1 MTGGTAPSRE
11 AEELRRRIDAG
22 DALVGVVGLGYVGLP
37 LSLAF
42 AERGF
47 SVLGFDVDAAK
58 VDAISRG
65 ETYIAHHD
73 GGRVR
78 EAVTSGRLA
87 ATGDFERLSEPDA
100 IVICV
105 PTPLTP
111 HREPDMQYVERTI
124 EQVAARLRPG
134 QLVVLESTTYP
145 GTTDEL
151 VRPVLGASGLMLG
164 RDFFLAFSPEREN
177 PGDPEHTTTTTPKVV
192 GGSDGVSGDLAEALY
207 AGIVP
212 RVVRVSSAR
221 VAEATKLTE
230 NVFRAVNIAL
240 VNELKLI
247 YERMGIDVWE
257 VLDAAATKPFGYMRF
272 DPGPG
277 WGGHCQDGEELVF
290 VRRQGG
296 VEAIRMQDLSLGAGR
311 PRNLGGVEVR
321 SLDGIEVLSFD
332 IERGQ
337 TCFRRATHVF
347 RRWSPDRVVLK
358 TPEGRRLTV
367 TDGHPLI
374 VYRDGQLDVRRADT
388 IGDFRPVLA
397 LGFPDVG
404 SSGEIDLIQAL
415 DLDGAR
421 GVRVRPQA
429 GSWSEIW
436 PEIRT
441 VVRRAGIERKD
452 IRRSNTLPLMTYL
465 ELERS
470 GLAGFDRKHLF
481 LVTGSGAAQAR
492 VPCVVELNADFA
504 RLVGYYLSEGCL
516 THDRSWRTRWVFGSG
531 EREMID
537 DLTGILTRLGVR
549 WSSHRVKR
557 WRAVQIKVSSN
568 LFGRLLKD
576 VLGCGV
582 RSEGMSVPAVLLG
595 ASEECR
601 VNLLA
606 GLLNGDGSVYATSGR
621 RRYRKN
627 GRSYVHRFDTAC
639 LSYFTSSPRLFQQTL
654 LLMHSLALTPTIKR
668 GAREMR
674 LYGRE
679 QLRRVRPL
687 LLGAKGARLDPY
699 LDREGDPMPTR
710 KTRHHPGFASV
721 GAAEARP
728 CGGGW
733 VYSIEVPGTET
744 YVTSY
749 GLVSHNCIPIDP
761 YYLSWKAREHGRTS
775 RFIELAGEINT
786 GMPEHVVGR
795 VIEALNARGR
805 PASGSR
811 VLILGLAYKP
821 DVSDDRE
828 SPSYHLM
835 DRLVEKGAEVAYHD
849 PHVPVIHPSREH
861 SAWAGT
867 RSVPWDRETIS
878 GFDVVVIATH
888 HHAVDYGAL
897 AEWARCIVDTRNA
910 MAGLDVAPGKLLKA

>member
-11 AEELRRRIDAG
+11 AEELRRRIDAR

-78 EAVTSGRLA
+78 EAVASGRLA

-124 EQVAARLRPG
+124 EQVAARLRSG

-151 VRPVLGASGLMLG
+151 VRPVLEASGLLLG

-192 GGSDGVSGDLAEALY
+192 GGSDAMSGDLAEALY

-277 WGGHCQDGEELVF
+277 WGGHC
-290 VRRQGG
+290 
-296 VEAIRMQDLSLGAGR
+296 
-311 PRNLGGVEVR
+311 
-321 SLDGIEVLSFD
+321 
-332 IERGQ
+332 
-337 TCFRRATHVF
+337 
-347 RRWSPDRVVLK
+347 
-358 TPEGRRLTV
+358 
-367 TDGHPLI
+367 
-374 VYRDGQLDVRRADT
+374 
-388 IGDFRPVLA
+388 
-397 LGFPDVG
+397 
-404 SSGEIDLIQAL
+404 
-415 DLDGAR
+415 
-421 GVRVRPQA
+421 
-429 GSWSEIW
+429 
-436 PEIRT
+436 
-441 VVRRAGIERKD
+441 
-452 IRRSNTLPLMTYL
+452 
-465 ELERS
+465 
-470 GLAGFDRKHLF
+470 
-481 LVTGSGAAQAR
+481 
-492 VPCVVELNADFA
+492 
-504 RLVGYYLSEGCL
+504 
-516 THDRSWRTRWVFGSG
+516 
-531 EREMID
+531 
-537 DLTGILTRLGVR
+537 
-549 WSSHRVKR
+549 
-557 WRAVQIKVSSN
+557 
-568 LFGRLLKD
+568 
-576 VLGCGV
+576 
-582 RSEGMSVPAVLLG
+582 
-595 ASEECR
+595 
-601 VNLLA
+601 
-606 GLLNGDGSVYATSGR
+606 
-621 RRYRKN
+621 
-627 GRSYVHRFDTAC
+627 
-639 LSYFTSSPRLFQQTL
+639 
-654 LLMHSLALTPTIKR
+654 
-668 GAREMR
+668 
-674 LYGRE
+674 
-679 QLRRVRPL
+679 
-687 LLGAKGARLDPY
+687 
-699 LDREGDPMPTR
+699 
-710 KTRHHPGFASV
+710 
-721 GAAEARP
+721 
-728 CGGGW
+728 
-733 VYSIEVPGTET
+733 
-744 YVTSY
+744 
-749 GLVSHNCIPIDP
+749 IPIDP

-821 DVSDDRE
+821 NVSDDRE

-849 PHVPVIHPSREH
+849 PHVPVVHPSREH
-861 SAWAGT
+861 SAWART

-888 HHAVDYGAL
+888 HHAVDYGEL